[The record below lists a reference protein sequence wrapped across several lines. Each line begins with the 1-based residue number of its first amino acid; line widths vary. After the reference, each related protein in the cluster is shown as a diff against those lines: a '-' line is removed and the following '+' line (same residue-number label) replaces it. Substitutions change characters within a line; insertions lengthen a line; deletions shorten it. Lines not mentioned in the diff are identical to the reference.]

1 MPTLS
6 KAGMI
11 GAMVQKLTGFS
22 KGGVNDAYS
31 TIFGKDAKN
40 TSAKN
45 MASIAG
51 KAKFKEDV
59 EEIFDGQELAE
70 EFLDKAAVIFEAS
83 VSARVIAET
92 ARIQEE
98 FDAKLEEATGGLK
111 EEMTDKVDGYL
122 SYVAEQWME
131 ENEVAIES
139 SLKVDIA
146 ENFMTGLKELFENNY
161 VTVPEDKLD
170 LAADA
175 IAMSEELESK
185 LDISINEKIELQKEI
200 DSLKVKNLVSEQSDG
215 LSVSQRE
222 KLSAL
227 VEGIEYND
235 VDEFSAKLSV
245 IKNQYFASKSVIA
258 EEVDETPIE
267 EAEAKAAIDPAMS
280 RYASAISRTINK

>member
-1 MPTLS
+1 
-6 KAGMI
+6 MI